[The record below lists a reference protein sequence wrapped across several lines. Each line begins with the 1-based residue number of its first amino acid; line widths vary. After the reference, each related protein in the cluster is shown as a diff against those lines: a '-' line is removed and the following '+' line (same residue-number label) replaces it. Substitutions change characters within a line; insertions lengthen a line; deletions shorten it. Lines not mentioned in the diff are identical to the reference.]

1 MLRFLSPPPRPTD
14 VFGASDDGGPI
25 SLRRLL
31 VLYLVAIFV
40 ILSGV
45 FASLVVTQIEAAG
58 LARSA
63 NAINVNG
70 RQRMLTQRIA
80 YLSNTLTAAHRD
92 EGAAGRSR
100 AEIYHRDL
108 RQAVDQ
114 FEAGHTLLT
123 SPGYLPDEQR
133 ALYFRTDAGP
143 ALGVRVW
150 SYIAAA
156 RTILEA
162 PGSEGALTRLSSLE
176 RAGLLKDLDDVVSA
190 LEAASIKQTEWL
202 RVIEAYSLIL
212 AVVVV
217 MLEVVYIF
225 VPGHRMIEETLH
237 ALEQRNSRLVDAQ
250 AALTASL
257 GALEDELA
265 EQTRAGKVSGTPA

>member
-1 MLRFLSPPPRPTD
+1 MLNFMTPPPDRNDLFEVSNQARPLN
-14 VFGASDDGGPI
+14 
-25 SLRRLL
+25 LRRLL
-31 VLYLVAIFV
+31 LLYLLAIFV
-40 ILSGV
+40 ILGGV

-63 NAINVNG
+63 QAINVNG

-80 YLSNTLTAAHRD
+80 YLSNTLTNARQEGGPAAK
-92 EGAAGRSR
+92 SR
-100 AEIYHRDL
+100 AEVYHREL
-108 RQAVDQ
+108 TQAVDQ
-114 FEAGHTLLT
+114 FETGHSLLT
-123 SPGYLPDEQR
+123 TPGFLPDAQR

-156 RTILEA
+156 RTILQTSA
-162 PGSEGALTRLSSLE
+162 AEGALLRLSSLE
-176 RAGLLKDLDDVVSA
+176 RAGLLKDLDAVVGA
-190 LEAASIKQTEWL
+190 LEAASVAQTEWL
-202 RVIEAYSLIL
+202 RTIEAYSLIL

-217 MLEVVYIF
+217 ILEIVYIF
-225 VPGHRMIEETLH
+225 VPGHRMIEETLQE
-237 ALEQRNSRLVDAQ
+237 LEQRNIRLVDAQ

-265 EQTRAGKVSGTPA
+265 EQTRTGKVSEA

>member
-1 MLRFLSPPPRPTD
+1 MLSFLTPSPEPVDVVGAGDERPP
-14 VFGASDDGGPI
+14 VN
-25 SLRRLL
+25 LRRLL
-31 VLYLVAIFV
+31 VLYLMAIFV

-45 FASLVVTQIEAAG
+45 FASLVVTQIEASG
-58 LARSA
+58 LVRSA

-80 YLSNTLTAAHRD
+80 YLSNTLTAARRND
-92 EGAAGRSR
+92 DAVARSKAAV
-100 AEIYHRDL
+100 YHRDL

-123 SPGYLPDEQR
+123 APGYLPEAQR
-133 ALYFRTDAGP
+133 ALYFRTESGP
-143 ALGVRVW
+143 ALSVRVW

-156 RTILEA
+156 RTILDAPEA
-162 PGSEGALTRLSSLE
+162 EGGLARLSSLE

-190 LEAASIKQTEWL
+190 LEAASIAQTEWL
-202 RVIEAYSLIL
+202 RAIEAYSLIL
-212 AVVVV
+212 AVIVV

-225 VPGHRMIEETLH
+225 VPGHRMIEETLRE
-237 ALEQRNSRLVDAQ
+237 LEQRNSRLVDAQ

-265 EQTRAGKVSGTPA
+265 EQTRSGRASETPA